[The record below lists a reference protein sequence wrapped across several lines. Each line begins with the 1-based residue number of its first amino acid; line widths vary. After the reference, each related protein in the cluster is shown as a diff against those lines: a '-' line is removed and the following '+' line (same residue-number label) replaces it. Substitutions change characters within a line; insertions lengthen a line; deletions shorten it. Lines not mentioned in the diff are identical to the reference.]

1 MHSGR
6 PACVLRL
13 WDAPGSHSPP
23 LICCVME
30 RRPRSGDTAFRPL
43 NWPFLLLGLF
53 KTVLGWLPPVCCLG
67 GGEDCWSK
75 WPCEIPRQT
84 GSSQGRVGTSSQG
97 LSAPPFCPCGNGQK
111 AMLGRW
117 VGRLTAIA
125 YCKVRPQD
133 QRALE
138 LWVGPCSARN
148 PGVLEGTRARLGPVK
163 EGFPEEMSP
172 ELCLGGPVRVEEKG
186 RVFQVEGT
194 AWSKAWW

>member
-1 MHSGR
+1 METLPSALLIGHFYYLGY
-6 PACVLRL
+6 LRRYL
-13 WDAPGSHSPP
+13 AG
-23 LICCVME
+23 C
-30 RRPRSGDTAFRPL
+30 R
-43 NWPFLLLGLF
+43 LF
-53 KTVLGWLPPVCCLG
+53 AVLGEGKTAGLSG
-67 GGEDCWSK
+67 
-75 WPCEIPRQT
+75 PCEIPRQT

-148 PGVLEGTRARLGPVK
+148 PGVLEGTRARLRPVK

-186 RVFQVEGT
+186 RVFQVEET